1 MDAITTAT
9 NRVRRWRIV
18 ATVLFWAC
26 VTIPWGTVVLM
37 RLAGHKGIV
46 PGVVVGAIALALCG
60 AYVAAIHRYKKAIVN
75 HPLAFL
81 IRVRE
86 AFGKELA

>member
-1 MDAITTAT
+1 MEKIAAAT
-9 NRVRRWRIV
+9 NRVRRWRI
-18 ATVLFWAC
+18 AETVLFWASL
-26 VTIPWGTVVLM
+26 TLPWVAASLM

-46 PGVVVGAIALALCG
+46 PGMVVGAIALALWG
-60 AYVAAIHRYKKAIVN
+60 AYVIAINRCQKAIAD

-81 IRVRE
+81 VRVRE